1 MSLKLDGKKLSL
13 EIEERLRNY
22 ILTNKTIA
30 KRNPGLAVIRI
41 GEDPASGVYVGN
53 KEKAC
58 SRVGIKSYIFHLKD
72 TVEQKEVE
80 QLLNKLNL
88 DNNIDGML
96 LQLPISKKFDEQR
109 LISFINPE
117 KDVDGLNE
125 QNIGKL
131 VKNEQAMRSC
141 TPAGIVNLLK
151 SQNIKIEGKKI
162 VVIGRS
168 LLVGK
173 PLSLML
179 LNLNATVTITHSKTI
194 NLNKICKEADILIA
208 AAGKPNLIDSSFVK
222 EGAVIIDVGIHRLTS
237 SDKSKTRLCGD
248 VLLEDVIPKVFAY
261 TPVPGGVGPMTVTM
275 LLVNTIFSWQKQFGL
290 SSTLNDLLPWCWTN
304 DSNNV
309 TSKYYFQ
316 LAKTIW
322 FIINS

>member
-13 EIEERLRNY
+13 EIEERLKNY
-22 ILTNKTIA
+22 IQINKTIA

-72 TVEQKEVE
+72 SVEQKEVE

-88 DNNIDGML
+88 DNDIDGML

-109 LISFINPE
+109 LISFINPG

-131 VKNEQAMRSC
+131 VKNEPAMRSC
-141 TPAGIVNLLK
+141 TPAGIINLLR
-151 SQNIKIEGKKI
+151 SQNIEIEGKKI

-179 LNLNATVTITHSKTI
+179 LNLNATVTMTHSKTI

-222 EGAVIIDVGIHRLTS
+222 EGAVIIDVGIHRLES
-237 SDKSKTRLCGD
+237 SDKSKNRLCGD

-275 LLVNTIFSWQKQFGL
+275 LLVNTISSWQKQFGL
-290 SSTLNDLLPWCWTN
+290 SSTLNDLQP
-304 DSNNV
+304 
-309 TSKYYFQ
+309 
-316 LAKTIW
+316 
-322 FIINS
+322 

>member
-13 EIEERLRNY
+13 EIEERLKSY
-22 ILTNKTIA
+22 IQINKTIA

-72 TVEQKEVE
+72 SVEQKEVE

-88 DNNIDGML
+88 DNDIDGIL
-96 LQLPISKKFDEQR
+96 LQLPIPKKFDEQR
-109 LISFINPE
+109 LISFINPG

-131 VKNEQAMRSC
+131 VKNEPAMRSC
-141 TPAGIVNLLK
+141 TPAGIINLLR
-151 SQNIKIEGKKI
+151 SQNIEIEGKKI

-179 LNLNATVTITHSKTI
+179 LNLNATVTMTHSKTI

-222 EGAVIIDVGIHRLTS
+222 EGAVIIDVGIHRLKS
-237 SDKSKTRLCGD
+237 SDKSKNRLCGD

-275 LLVNTIFSWQKQFGL
+275 LLVNTISSWQKQFGL
-290 SSTLNDLLPWCWTN
+290 SSILNDLQP
-304 DSNNV
+304 
-309 TSKYYFQ
+309 
-316 LAKTIW
+316 
-322 FIINS
+322 

>member
-109 LISFINPE
+109 LISFINPK

-179 LNLNATVTITHSKTI
+179 LNLNATVTITHSKTL

-275 LLVNTIFSWQKQFGL
+275 LLVNTIFSWQKHFGL
-290 SSTLNDLLPWCWTN
+290 SSTLNDLLP
-304 DSNNV
+304 
-309 TSKYYFQ
+309 
-316 LAKTIW
+316 
-322 FIINS
+322 

>member
-13 EIEERLRNY
+13 EIEKKLKKDIESN
-22 ILTNKTIA
+22 INPT
-30 KRNPGLAVIRI
+30 KRPPGLAVIRI
-41 GEDPASGVYVGN
+41 GEDPASGVYVKN
-53 KEKAC
+53 KERAC
-58 SRVGIKSYIFHLKD
+58 SRVGIKSFIFHLKD

-80 QLLNKLNL
+80 QLINKLNL

-96 LQLPISKKFDEQR
+96 LQLPIPKNFDEQK
-109 LISFINPE
+109 LISYIDPD

-131 VKNEQAMRSC
+131 VKNEPAMRSC
-141 TPAGIVNLLK
+141 TPAGIINLLR
-151 SQNIKIEGKKI
+151 SQNITIEGKKI

-179 LNLNATVTITHSKTI
+179 LNLNGTVTMTHSKTL
-194 NLNKICKEADILIA
+194 NLNKVCREADILIA
-208 AAGKPNLIDSSFVK
+208 AAGKPNLVDSSFVK
-222 EGAVIIDVGIHRLTS
+222 EGAVIIDVGIHRLKS
-237 SDKSKTRLCGD
+237 SNENQSRLCGD

-290 SSTLNDLLPWCWTN
+290 SSTLKDLLP
-304 DSNNV
+304 
-309 TSKYYFQ
+309 
-316 LAKTIW
+316 
-322 FIINS
+322 

>member
-109 LISFINPE
+109 LISFINPK

-151 SQNIKIEGKKI
+151 SQKIKIEGKKI

-290 SSTLNDLLPWCWTN
+290 SSTFNDLLT
-304 DSNNV
+304 
-309 TSKYYFQ
+309 
-316 LAKTIW
+316 
-322 FIINS
+322 

>member
-13 EIEERLRNY
+13 EIEERLKNY
-22 ILTNKTIA
+22 IQINKTIA

-72 TVEQKEVE
+72 TVDQKEVE

-88 DNNIDGML
+88 DNDIDGML

-109 LISFINPE
+109 LISYINPE

-125 QNIGKL
+125 RNIGKL
-131 VKNEQAMRSC
+131 VKNEPAMRSC
-141 TPAGIVNLLK
+141 TPAGIINLLR
-151 SQNIKIEGKKI
+151 SQNIQIEGKKI

-179 LNLNATVTITHSKTI
+179 LNLNATVTMTHSKTI

-222 EGAVIIDVGIHRLTS
+222 EGAVIIDVGIHRLES

-248 VLLEDVIPKVFAY
+248 VLLKDVISKVFAY

-275 LLVNTIFSWQKQFGL
+275 LLVNTISSWQKQFGL
-290 SSTLNDLLPWCWTN
+290 SSNLNDLQP
-304 DSNNV
+304 
-309 TSKYYFQ
+309 
-316 LAKTIW
+316 
-322 FIINS
+322 

>member
-13 EIEERLRNY
+13 EIEERLKNY
-22 ILTNKTIA
+22 IHVNKTIA

-41 GEDPASGVYVGN
+41 GEDPASGVYVAN

-58 SRVGIKSYIFHLKD
+58 SRIGITSHIFHLKD

-80 QLLNKLNL
+80 KLLNKLNL
-88 DNNIDGML
+88 DNDIDGML

-109 LISFINPE
+109 LISYINPE

-131 VKNEQAMRSC
+131 VKNEPAMRSC
-141 TPAGIVNLLK
+141 TPAGIINLLR

-173 PLSLML
+173 PVSLML
-179 LNLNATVTITHSKTI
+179 LNLNGTVTMTHSKTI

-290 SSTLNDLLPWCWTN
+290 SSTLNDLLP
-304 DSNNV
+304 
-309 TSKYYFQ
+309 
-316 LAKTIW
+316 
-322 FIINS
+322 

>member
-131 VKNEQAMRSC
+131 VKNEPAMRSC
-141 TPAGIVNLLK
+141 TPAGIINLLR
-151 SQNIKIEGKKI
+151 SQNIEIEGKKI

-179 LNLNATVTITHSKTI
+179 LNLNATVTMTHSKTI

-222 EGAVIIDVGIHRLTS
+222 EGAVIIDVGIHRLKS
-237 SDKSKTRLCGD
+237 SDKSKNRLCGD

-275 LLVNTIFSWQKQFGL
+275 LLVNTISSWQKQFGL
-290 SSTLNDLLPWCWTN
+290 SSTLNDLQP
-304 DSNNV
+304 
-309 TSKYYFQ
+309 
-316 LAKTIW
+316 
-322 FIINS
+322 

>member
-13 EIEERLRNY
+13 EIEERLKNY
-22 ILTNKTIA
+22 IQTNKTIA

-72 TVEQKEVE
+72 SVDQKEVE

-88 DNNIDGML
+88 DNDIDGML

-109 LISFINPE
+109 LISYINPG

-131 VKNEQAMRSC
+131 VKNEPAMRSC
-141 TPAGIVNLLK
+141 TPAGIINLLR
-151 SQNIKIEGKKI
+151 SQNIEIEGKKI

-179 LNLNATVTITHSKTI
+179 LNLNATVTMTHSKTI

-222 EGAVIIDVGIHRLTS
+222 EGAVIIDVGIHRLES
-237 SDKSKTRLCGD
+237 SDKSKNRLCGD
-248 VLLEDVIPKVFAY
+248 VLLEDVISKVFAY

-275 LLVNTIFSWQKQFGL
+275 LLVNTISSWQKQFGL
-290 SSTLNDLLPWCWTN
+290 SSTINDLQP
-304 DSNNV
+304 
-309 TSKYYFQ
+309 
-316 LAKTIW
+316 
-322 FIINS
+322 

>member
-13 EIEERLRNY
+13 EIEEKLKNY
-22 ILTNKTIA
+22 IYVNKTLA

-41 GEDPASGVYVGN
+41 GEDPASGVYVKN

-58 SRVGIKSYIFHLKD
+58 ARVGIKSFIFHLKE
-72 TVEQKEVE
+72 TVAPKEVE
-80 QLLNKLNL
+80 QLINELNL

-96 LQLPISKKFDEQR
+96 LQLPIPKKFDEQQ
-109 LISFINPE
+109 LISIINPD

-131 VKNEQAMRSC
+131 VKNEPAMRSC
-141 TPAGIVNLLK
+141 TPAGIINLLR
-151 SQNIKIEGKKI
+151 SYNIIIEGKKI

-179 LNLNATVTITHSKTI
+179 LNLNGTVTMTHSKTI
-194 NLNKICKEADILIA
+194 DLNKICKEADILIA
-208 AAGKPNLIDSSFVK
+208 AAGKPHLIDASFVK

-248 VLLEDVIPKVFAY
+248 VLLEDVIHKVFAY

-275 LLVNTIFSWQKQFGL
+275 LLVNTIFSWQKEFGL
-290 SSTLNDLLPWCWTN
+290 SSTLNDLLP
-304 DSNNV
+304 
-309 TSKYYFQ
+309 
-316 LAKTIW
+316 
-322 FIINS
+322 

>member
-290 SSTLNDLLPWCWTN
+290 SSALNDLLP
-304 DSNNV
+304 
-309 TSKYYFQ
+309 
-316 LAKTIW
+316 
-322 FIINS
+322 

>member
-13 EIEERLRNY
+13 EIEERLKNY
-22 ILTNKTIA
+22 IQINKTIA

-72 TVEQKEVE
+72 SVEQKEVE

-88 DNNIDGML
+88 DNDIDGML

-109 LISFINPE
+109 LISFINPG

-131 VKNEQAMRSC
+131 VKNEPAMRSC
-141 TPAGIVNLLK
+141 TPAGIINLLR
-151 SQNIKIEGKKI
+151 SQNIEIEGKKI

-179 LNLNATVTITHSKTI
+179 LNLNATVTMTHSKTI

-222 EGAVIIDVGIHRLTS
+222 EGAVIIDVGIHRLKS
-237 SDKSKTRLCGD
+237 SDKSKNRLCGD

-275 LLVNTIFSWQKQFGL
+275 LLVNTISSWQKQFAL
-290 SSTLNDLLPWCWTN
+290 SSTLNDLQP
-304 DSNNV
+304 
-309 TSKYYFQ
+309 
-316 LAKTIW
+316 
-322 FIINS
+322 

>member
-13 EIEERLRNY
+13 EIEERLKNY
-22 ILTNKTIA
+22 IQINKTIA

-72 TVEQKEVE
+72 SVEQKEVE
-80 QLLNKLNL
+80 QLLNKLNV
-88 DNNIDGML
+88 DNDIDGML

-109 LISFINPE
+109 LISYINPG

-131 VKNEQAMRSC
+131 VKNEPAMRSC
-141 TPAGIVNLLK
+141 TPAGIINLLR
-151 SQNIKIEGKKI
+151 SQNIEIEGKKI

-173 PLSLML
+173 PISLML
-179 LNLNATVTITHSKTI
+179 LNLNATVTMTHSKTI

-222 EGAVIIDVGIHRLTS
+222 EGAVIVDVGIHRLKS
-237 SDKSKTRLCGD
+237 SDKSKNRLCGD
-248 VLLEDVIPKVFAY
+248 VLLEDVISKVFAY
-261 TPVPGGVGPMTVTM
+261 TPVPGGVGPM
-275 LLVNTIFSWQKQFGL
+275 L
-290 SSTLNDLLPWCWTN
+290 SL
-304 DSNNV
+304 
-309 TSKYYFQ
+309 
-316 LAKTIW
+316 IH
-322 FIINS
+322 I